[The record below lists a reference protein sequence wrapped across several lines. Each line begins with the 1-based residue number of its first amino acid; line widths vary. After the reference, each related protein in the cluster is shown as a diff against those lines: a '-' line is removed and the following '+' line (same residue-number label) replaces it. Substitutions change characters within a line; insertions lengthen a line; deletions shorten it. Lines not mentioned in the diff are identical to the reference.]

1 MGRTSCR
8 HDDRTRCERAGIIVG
23 PDDARPLSIVKQ
35 TALQDTVY
43 KGGAGGLDRRAASRR
58 PFETHI
64 GSLHDIGYNLG
75 GGYGC

>member
-1 MGRTSCR
+1 
-8 HDDRTRCERAGIIVG
+8 
-23 PDDARPLSIVKQ
+23 LSIVKQ

-58 PFETHI
+58 PFETRI